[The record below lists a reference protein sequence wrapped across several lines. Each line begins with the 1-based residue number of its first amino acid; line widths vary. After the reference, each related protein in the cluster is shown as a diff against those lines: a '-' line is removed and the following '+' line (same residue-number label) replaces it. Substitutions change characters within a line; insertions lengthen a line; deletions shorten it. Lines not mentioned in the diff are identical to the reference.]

1 MNIPADFVPIVLFKH
16 NPNNVPVSIV
26 YPTLSCSKELFF
38 FLLDI
43 LCKGLVYLYGKSDVS
58 ERTCST
64 YLDDLTKDQILEIA
78 LKLQCAGISLNV
90 DFSEPVIQEGADA
103 NASSNMQAILA
114 MDDNL
119 PIDKYKLT
127 LNSKESTYTLSFSLD
142 RVL

>member
-16 NPNNVPVSIV
+16 NPNNLPVSII
-26 YPTLSCSKELFF
+26 YPTLSSSKELFF

-43 LCKGLVYLYGKSDVS
+43 LCKGLVYLYGRSDVS

-64 YLDDLTKDQILEIA
+64 YLDDLTKDQIFEVA
-78 LKLQCAGISLNV
+78 LKLKCAGIILNV
-90 DFSEPVIQEGADA
+90 DFSEPTQASI
-103 NASSNMQAILA
+103 SSNMQAILA
-114 MDDNL
+114 MDANL

-127 LNSKESTYTLSFSLD
+127 LNSKELTYTLSFTLE